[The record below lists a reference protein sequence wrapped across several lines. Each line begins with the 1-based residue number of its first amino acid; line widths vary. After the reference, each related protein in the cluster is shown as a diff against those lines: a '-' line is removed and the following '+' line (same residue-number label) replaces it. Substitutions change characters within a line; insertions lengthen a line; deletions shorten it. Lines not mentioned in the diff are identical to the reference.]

1 MADDTQARDGVDQ
14 ARGRRIL
21 FALLAIALLPVA
33 IAWTLYLINWHP
45 QRTSNYGEL
54 VQPARPLGDLGFTGV
69 DGTARSLAALRGKW
83 TLLFLGPA
91 VCPEGCRKTLYLLQ
105 QVVLAQGK
113 EMDRIQRVF
122 LAEGAV
128 ERAALSR
135 LQSEFA
141 GMEVWTGEVQGIEA
155 LRAQI
160 AVPGEAAGRVYLV
173 DPLGNLMLTYPAGF
187 DASGMRKDL
196 GRLLRVSRIG

>member
-1 MADDTQARDGVDQ
+1 MADDTQARDSVNQ

-54 VQPARPLGDLGFTGV
+54 VQPARPLSDVGFTAA
-69 DGTARSLAALRGKW
+69 DGAKRSLAALRGKW

-128 ERAALSR
+128 ERAALSK

-141 GMEVWTGEVQGIEA
+141 GMEVWTGEAQGFEA

-160 AVPGEAAGRVYLV
+160 AVPGEVAGRGYLV
-173 DPLGNLMLTYPAGF
+173 DPLGNLMLTYSPGF

-196 GRLLRVSRIG
+196 GRLLRISRIG